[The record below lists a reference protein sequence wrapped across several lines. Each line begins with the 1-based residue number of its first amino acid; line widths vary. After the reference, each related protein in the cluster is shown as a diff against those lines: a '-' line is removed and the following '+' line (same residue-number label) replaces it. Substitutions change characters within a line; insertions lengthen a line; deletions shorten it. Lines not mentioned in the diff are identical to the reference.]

1 MSRKMRMTQ
10 VSAIEDIS
18 PHMRRIFLEGDD
30 LHDFPAEQESAHVKA
45 IFPQP
50 GQNQPRLGLY
60 LGAKKWMRSY
70 TVRAFDHHNKTLT
83 VDFAVNDH
91 QGLATNWAS
100 DAKVGD
106 YLGIAGP
113 GPTKHTDLNAAWHL
127 MAADI
132 TGLPALAAI
141 LEKLPKKAQGFAFI
155 QVPSKADTQAI
166 SSPKGIKIKWLINS
180 DPNHNKLLDEVMNV
194 NWLSGVPSIFIA
206 TQSRHMKAIKAY
218 VKKQP
223 NYNKANTYASGYWK
237 A

>member
-18 PHMRRIFLEGDD
+18 PHMRRIILKGDD

-70 TVRAFDHHNKTLT
+70 TVRAFDNHNKTLT

-127 MAADI
+127 MIADI

-141 LEKLPKKAQGFAFI
+141 LEKFPKNAKGSAFI

-166 SSPKGIKIKWLINS
+166 SSPKGIKINWLINS
-180 DPNHNKLLDEVMNV
+180 DPNHNKLLDEVMKV
-194 NWLSGVPSIFIA
+194 NWLAGVPSIFIA
-206 TQSRHMKAIKAY
+206 TQSRHMKAIKAF

-223 NYNKANTYASGYWK
+223 NYNKASTYASGYWK

>member
-18 PHMRRIFLEGDD
+18 PHMRRIMLKGAD
-30 LHDFPAEQESAHVKA
+30 LHDFPAEQESAHVKT

-50 GQNQPRLGLY
+50 GQTQPRLGLY

-70 TVRAFDHHNKTLT
+70 TVRAFDNHNKTLT

-100 DAKVGD
+100 EAKVGD

-113 GPTKHTDLNAAWHL
+113 GPTKHTDLDAAWHL
-127 MAADI
+127 MVADI

-141 LEKLPKKAQGFAFI
+141 LEKLPKKARGFAFI
-155 QVPSKADTQAI
+155 QVPSKADTQTI
-166 SSPKGIKIKWLINS
+166 SSPKGIKVNWIINS
-180 DPNHNKLLDEVMNV
+180 NPNDNKLLNEVMKV
-194 NWLSGVPSIFIA
+194 NWQPGEPSIFIA
-206 TQSRHMKAIKAY
+206 TQSRHMKAIKAF

-223 NYNKANTYASGYWK
+223 GYNKSKTYASGYWK